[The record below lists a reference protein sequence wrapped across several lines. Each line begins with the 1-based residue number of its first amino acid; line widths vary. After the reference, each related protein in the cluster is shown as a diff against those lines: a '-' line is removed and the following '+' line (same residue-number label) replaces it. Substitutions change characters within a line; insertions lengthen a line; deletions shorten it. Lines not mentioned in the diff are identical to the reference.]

1 MRKFAVQATIPIIII
16 NDFDMNRTL
25 SFTNYRIFAEKQ
37 DLSLAPVTV
46 VFGKNNVGKSAL
58 LKLPVLI
65 KNILDGKNSQ
75 GELFDKVSDGL
86 RICED
91 YRDVVYGRGGSKSV
105 DLRISQD
112 GVTAEISFFVEN
124 AGKPRTKLE
133 HASAILYDG
142 TTIDSID
149 QFPSSLN
156 FDIEYLKSIRDYPRD
171 GYFSMTPSE
180 NEQLSGGMFTY
191 RRLVDDF
198 INHDGE
204 LLQKVSRWYKDTFD
218 DWGIEV
224 DASRDPVFSLMLRHF
239 DLRNNI
245 IDGGAGIA
253 QSLPVIVS
261 AATEISSPRLYIYE
275 EPETH
280 LHPEAHGEM
289 AEFIAKEAV
298 RSKGQKSFLI
308 ESHSVNF
315 ILRLR
320 TLVAE
325 GKLPDGFLALYY
337 VGFSPEDNR
346 SSARKVT
353 VNPDGT
359 VKGWPENVFKET
371 LEESLALRRAQLKRE
386 EAHGE

>member
-1 MRKFAVQATIPIIII
+1 M
-16 NDFDMNRTL
+16 DRTL
-25 SFTNYRIFAEKQ
+25 SFTNYRIFADRQEI
-37 DLSLAPVTV
+37 SLAPITII
-46 VFGKNNVGKSAL
+46 FGKNNVGKSAL
-58 LKLPVLI
+58 LKLPVML
-65 KNILDGKNSQ
+65 KNILDVRNPKE
-75 GELFDKVSDGL
+75 ELFNKVSDGL

-91 YRDVVYGRGGSKSV
+91 YRDVVYGKGSRAVELGFSFEGITV
-105 DLRISQD
+105 D
-112 GVTAEISFFVEN
+112 ISFFVETT
-124 AGKPRTKLE
+124 GKPRVHLE
-133 HASAILYDG
+133 HLSGILYDG
-142 TTIDSID
+142 THIKSLDALPPTI
-149 QFPSSLN
+149 L
-156 FDIEYLKSIRDYPRD
+156 FDIEYLKSIRDFPKD
-171 GYFSMTPSE
+171 GYFSMAVSE
-180 NEQLSGGMFTY
+180 NEPVSGGMFTY
-191 RRLVDDF
+191 RRLVDDTL
-198 INHDGE
+198 NHDGN
-204 LLQKVSRWYKDTFD
+204 LLSRVSAWYKKTFD
-218 DWGIEV
+218 GWGIEI
-224 DASRDPVFSLMLRHF
+224 DASRDPVFSLMLRHSGF
-239 DLRNNI
+239 SNNI

-253 QSLPVIVS
+253 QSLPIIVS

-325 GKLPDGFLALYY
+325 GKLPAESLALCY
-337 VGFSPEDNR
+337 VDFDPEKNR
-346 SSARKVT
+346 SSVRRVV

-386 EAHGE
+386 EAQKK

>member
-1 MRKFAVQATIPIIII
+1 
-16 NDFDMNRTL
+16 MNRTL
-25 SFTNYRIFAEKQ
+25 SFTNYRIFAEPQ
-37 DLSLAPVTV
+37 ELSLAPVTV

-65 KNILDGKNSQ
+65 KNILDVRSPKE
-75 GELFDKVSDGL
+75 ELFNKASDGL

-91 YRDVVYGRGGSKSV
+91 YRDVVYGKGSRAVKLGFSFEGGTV
-105 DLRISQD
+105 DL
-112 GVTAEISFFVEN
+112 SFFVE
-124 AGKPRTKLE
+124 ATGKPRVHLE
-133 HASAILYDG
+133 NLSGTLLDG
-142 TTIDSID
+142 THIDTLESLPPTI
-149 QFPSSLN
+149 L
-156 FDIEYLKSIRDYPRD
+156 FDIEYLKSIRDFPKD
-171 GYFSMTPSE
+171 GYFSMAVSE
-180 NEQLSGGMFTY
+180 NEPVSGGMFTY
-191 RRLVDDF
+191 RRLVDDTL
-198 INHDGE
+198 NHDGD
-204 LLQKVSRWYKDTFD
+204 LLGRVSAWYKKTFD
-218 DWGIEV
+218 GWEIEV
-224 DASRDPVFSLMLRHF
+224 DASRDPVFSLMLRHS

-289 AEFIAKEAV
+289 AEFIAKEAI

-320 TLVAE
+320 TLVAKS
-325 GKLPDGFLALYY
+325 KLPPESLALYY
-337 VGFSPEDNR
+337 VDFDPEKNR
-346 SSARKVT
+346 SAVRRVT

-371 LEESLALRRAQLKRE
+371 LEESLALRRAQLTRE
-386 EAHGE
+386 EEHGE